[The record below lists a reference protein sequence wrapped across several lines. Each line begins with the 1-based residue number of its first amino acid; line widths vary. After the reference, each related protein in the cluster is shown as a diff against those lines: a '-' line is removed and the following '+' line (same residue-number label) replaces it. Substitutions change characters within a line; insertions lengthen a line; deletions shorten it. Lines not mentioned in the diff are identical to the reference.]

1 MGTPT
6 TAKEQSMN
14 NDKGFYESPEFRE
27 LLAKYEKSIKLGM
40 GIYLGID
47 EFADLLSYYLSIDRP
62 DDAVNIFDTA
72 KRLHPTAPEL
82 VKMEI
87 RILLYNGEASQALD
101 RFADLKY
108 IDEAEKLTIKAEIM
122 LALRDFKQAR
132 EVAFALLS
140 MKTPDQGYVYEGLE
154 ILLDCGFALEALEIC
169 ERALKIAPGQTNL
182 KEVKAECLIELQR
195 ISEAVK
201 IYNELLDENPYST
214 FYWEQLGHIYY
225 MVKKFGKSLECFEY
239 ESTINEEI
247 EYASMMQ
254 AYCYYFLRDY
264 KKAKELFGALARKYS
279 NTVMPIFYIGLCH
292 YREGAMEEALN
303 AFDIAINCAQEGTIS
318 MMLARVNKAILLD
331 LLGEASV
338 ADDAIS
344 MALLMHPDNMK
355 QLVLTDKHLYEL
367 RDREN
372 LTFDDMNIIETKE
385 WSTDETLYRLGEH
398 LVRHNHL
405 MLGKRVFRYCRD
417 ISYDKADID
426 AYLAYILWNTGKE
439 EETATYIESAL
450 DGRSNRLFELFGI
463 PYNANI
469 STVSFIELAKQQES
483 NT

>member
-1 MGTPT
+1 M
-6 TAKEQSMN
+6 S

-62 DDAVNIFDTA
+62 DDATNALEAA

-87 RILLYNGEASQALD
+87 RILLYNGEASQALE
-101 RFADLKY
+101 RFNDLKY
-108 IDEAEKLTIKAEIM
+108 LDEAEKLTIKAEIM

-132 EVAFALLS
+132 DIAITLLS

-154 ILLDCGFALEALEIC
+154 ILLDCGFAHEALEIC
-169 ERALKIAPGQTNL
+169 ERALKMAPGQTNL

-195 ISEAVK
+195 ISEAVR

-239 ESTINEEI
+239 ENTINEEI

-264 KKAKELFGALARKYS
+264 KKAKELFGVLAKKYS

-292 YREGAMEEALN
+292 YHEGATEEALN

-318 MMLARVNKAILLD
+318 MMLARINKAILLD
-331 LLGEASV
+331 ISGETSI
-338 ADDAIS
+338 ADDAMS

-355 QLVLTDKHLYEL
+355 QLVLTEKYLYEL

-385 WSTDETLYRLGEH
+385 WSTEETLYRLGEH

-405 MLGKRVFRYCRD
+405 ILGKRVFRYCRD
-417 ISYDKADID
+417 ISYDKADVD
-426 AYLAYILWNTGKE
+426 AHLAYIHWNAGKK
-439 EETATYIESAL
+439 EETALYIESAL
-450 DGRSNRLFELFGI
+450 DGRSNKIFELFDI

-469 STVSFIELAKQQES
+469 STTAFMEKIKEKENDA
-483 NT
+483 